1 MVVRYTAPKGKKT
14 TKPADWR
21 RLVHI
26 FFGSSFVL
34 FAVPSM
40 QSLKKES
47 SGSCEGND
55 MLG

>member
-1 MVVRYTAPKGKKT
+1 MVVRYTSPKGKKT

-26 FFGSSFVL
+26 FFGSSSVL

-47 SGSCEGND
+47 SGQCEGND